1 MHDNAL
7 SSDVRIRM
15 DLSDPARTV
24 SVDGDVERLLGF
36 LPAAFLRGEVSLAS
50 LIHHGDRDI
59 ADTLFA
65 NPLVAPDL
73 LRGTFNI
80 RLRHADGRIR
90 CVRGEYARSVSAD
103 GVTGVD
109 VLLQDAKR
117 LWHSQGDQTM
127 MASFKAMMDNTDD
140 FIFFKDRNHVFTGA
154 SQTLVALTAPVEHW
168 TELIGKT
175 DYDVFPEAYADVY
188 YALEKQ
194 VFSGVAVAHEVQEIL
209 RKDGSKGWVDNRKYP
224 IHDDAGAIIGLFGI
238 ARDISALNNLTR
250 GLEAQQQFSRS
261 LIENLPGIFYLYA
274 YPENR
279 LVLWNKR
286 HEDLLGYSAAEM
298 KDRHILD
305 WHLPENREATLA
317 AVEEVMSKG
326 AATIE
331 APLLAKDGRQIYFSL
346 NGVRF
351 DTHDKTYLMGVGT
364 DITEHRKTE
373 EALRVSEEWHRL
385 LADSV
390 SDVIWTMDL
399 SGQLTYV
406 SPSVEKLRG
415 FTVEEVMHQS
425 MEDYLTA
432 DSLAT
437 ARTELGRFIGTIA
450 AGLRPPDFRCELEQR
465 CKDGATVWTEITA
478 SVMFDAKGKF
488 VSGQCATYS
497 FYMSSG
503 TDVFSSLLAN
513 DPNAEVAVMGST
525 ASGTVADGFTAHYY
539 EYPSYG
545 MIMGINANATAEERA
560 ATYMFLDWMSQPDN
574 LKYLQYGE
582 EGKTYNVVDGINVYN
597 TDYTGDDKLSN
608 NNNKDYWCLVQEVQH
623 YGDEAA
629 DLQANKT
636 TLAPAGYDWVV
647 QDAYDLQKKGESGGI
662 ITPIFSKAVQATTEY
677 SADLNSLWQEAYVD
691 CVTCSPDEFESKYEE
706 YCQEYLDAG
715 YQEILD
721 EKASLIADGNVLVV
735 K

>member
-1 MHDNAL
+1 MKKTLALGMAAAMTATLLAGCGGSSSSAASSAAASTAESTASSTAAASTAESTGSYTDYSAGFPENVTIQIPVYDRGFENWNPTDNYYTRWIQ
-7 SSDVRIRM
+7 SEFGDKYNV
-15 DLSDPARTV
+15 TV
-24 SVDGDVERLLGF
+24 KY
-36 LPAAFLRGEVSLAS
+36 
-50 LIHHGDRDI
+50 
-59 ADTLFA
+59 
-65 NPLVAPDL
+65 VA
-73 LRGTFNI
+73 I
-80 RLRHADGRIR
+80 
-90 CVRGEYARSVSAD
+90 ARS
-103 GVTGVD
+103 
-109 VLLQDAKR
+109 
-117 LWHSQGDQTM
+117 
-127 MASFKAMMDNTDD
+127 N
-140 FIFFKDRNHVFTGA
+140 
-154 SQTLVALTAPVEHW
+154 
-168 TELIGKT
+168 
-175 DYDVFPEAYADVY
+175 
-188 YALEKQ
+188 
-194 VFSGVAVAHEVQEIL
+194 EVQ
-209 RKDGSKGWVDNRKYP
+209 DFN
-224 IHDDAGAIIGLFGI
+224 
-238 ARDISALNNLTR
+238 
-250 GLEAQQQFSRS
+250 Q
-261 LIENLPGIFYLYA
+261 
-274 YPENR
+274 
-279 LVLWNKR
+279 
-286 HEDLLGYSAAEM
+286 M
-298 KDRHILD
+298 
-305 WHLPENREATLA
+305 
-317 AVEEVMSKG
+317 
-326 AATIE
+326 
-331 APLLAKDGRQIYFSL
+331 
-346 NGVRF
+346 
-351 DTHDKTYLMGVGT
+351 
-364 DITEHRKTE
+364 
-373 EALRVSEEWHRL
+373 
-385 LADSV
+385 
-390 SDVIWTMDL
+390 
-399 SGQLTYV
+399 
-406 SPSVEKLRG
+406 
-415 FTVEEVMHQS
+415 
-425 MEDYLTA
+425 
-432 DSLAT
+432 
-437 ARTELGRFIGTIA
+437 IA
-450 AGLRPPDFRCELEQR
+450 AGNAPTIIFHYDMPAAVNYWSEGAEQPIDLDEVAYYAPTYWDNMKDTIETYGKLDGENAFIFAERDPIYYNWIPEGTSDDELAQYL
-465 CKDGATVWTEITA
+465 DLNVAPFTWTATKNYLQDMNEKYNAGIVDPEFYLTT
-478 SVMFDAKGKF
+478 DDTLAKGKF

-691 CVTCSPDEFESKYEE
+691 CVTCSPDEFESKYKE

>member
-1 MHDNAL
+1 MQAFKDAGLGVENAPL
-7 SSDVRIRM
+7 ITKSFTYFYNWIPEGTSDDELAQYL
-15 DLSDPARTV
+15 DLNVAPFTWAATKNYLQDMNEKYNAGIVDPEFYLTT
-24 SVDGDVERLLGF
+24 D
-36 LPAAFLRGEVSLAS
+36 
-50 LIHHGDRDI
+50 
-59 ADTLFA
+59 DTL
-65 NPLVAPDL
+65 
-73 LRGTFNI
+73 
-80 RLRHADGRIR
+80 
-90 CVRGEYARSVSAD
+90 
-103 GVTGVD
+103 
-109 VLLQDAKR
+109 
-117 LWHSQGDQTM
+117 
-127 MASFKAMMDNTDD
+127 
-140 FIFFKDRNHVFTGA
+140 
-154 SQTLVALTAPVEHW
+154 
-168 TELIGKT
+168 
-175 DYDVFPEAYADVY
+175 
-188 YALEKQ
+188 
-194 VFSGVAVAHEVQEIL
+194 
-209 RKDGSKGWVDNRKYP
+209 
-224 IHDDAGAIIGLFGI
+224 
-238 ARDISALNNLTR
+238 
-250 GLEAQQQFSRS
+250 
-261 LIENLPGIFYLYA
+261 
-274 YPENR
+274 
-279 LVLWNKR
+279 
-286 HEDLLGYSAAEM
+286 
-298 KDRHILD
+298 
-305 WHLPENREATLA
+305 
-317 AVEEVMSKG
+317 
-326 AATIE
+326 
-331 APLLAKDGRQIYFSL
+331 
-346 NGVRF
+346 
-351 DTHDKTYLMGVGT
+351 
-364 DITEHRKTE
+364 
-373 EALRVSEEWHRL
+373 
-385 LADSV
+385 
-390 SDVIWTMDL
+390 
-399 SGQLTYV
+399 
-406 SPSVEKLRG
+406 
-415 FTVEEVMHQS
+415 
-425 MEDYLTA
+425 
-432 DSLAT
+432 
-437 ARTELGRFIGTIA
+437 
-450 AGLRPPDFRCELEQR
+450 
-465 CKDGATVWTEITA
+465 
-478 SVMFDAKGKF
+478 AKGKF

-647 QDAYDLQKKGESGGI
+647 KDAYDLQKKGESGGI

>member
-1 MHDNAL
+1 MKKTLALGMAAAMTATLLAGCGGSSSSAASSAAASTAESTASSTAAASTAESTGSYTDYSAGFPENVTIQIPVYDRGFENWNPTDNYYTRWIQ
-7 SSDVRIRM
+7 SEFGDKYNV
-15 DLSDPARTV
+15 TV
-24 SVDGDVERLLGF
+24 KY
-36 LPAAFLRGEVSLAS
+36 
-50 LIHHGDRDI
+50 
-59 ADTLFA
+59 
-65 NPLVAPDL
+65 VA
-73 LRGTFNI
+73 I
-80 RLRHADGRIR
+80 
-90 CVRGEYARSVSAD
+90 ARS
-103 GVTGVD
+103 
-109 VLLQDAKR
+109 
-117 LWHSQGDQTM
+117 
-127 MASFKAMMDNTDD
+127 N
-140 FIFFKDRNHVFTGA
+140 
-154 SQTLVALTAPVEHW
+154 
-168 TELIGKT
+168 
-175 DYDVFPEAYADVY
+175 
-188 YALEKQ
+188 
-194 VFSGVAVAHEVQEIL
+194 EVQ
-209 RKDGSKGWVDNRKYP
+209 DFN
-224 IHDDAGAIIGLFGI
+224 
-238 ARDISALNNLTR
+238 
-250 GLEAQQQFSRS
+250 Q
-261 LIENLPGIFYLYA
+261 
-274 YPENR
+274 
-279 LVLWNKR
+279 
-286 HEDLLGYSAAEM
+286 M
-298 KDRHILD
+298 
-305 WHLPENREATLA
+305 
-317 AVEEVMSKG
+317 
-326 AATIE
+326 
-331 APLLAKDGRQIYFSL
+331 
-346 NGVRF
+346 
-351 DTHDKTYLMGVGT
+351 
-364 DITEHRKTE
+364 
-373 EALRVSEEWHRL
+373 
-385 LADSV
+385 
-390 SDVIWTMDL
+390 
-399 SGQLTYV
+399 
-406 SPSVEKLRG
+406 
-415 FTVEEVMHQS
+415 
-425 MEDYLTA
+425 
-432 DSLAT
+432 
-437 ARTELGRFIGTIA
+437 IA
-450 AGLRPPDFRCELEQR
+450 AGNAPTIIFHYDMPAAVNYWSEGAEQPIDLDEVAYYAPTYWDNMKDTIETYGKLDGENAFIFAERDPIYYNWVTLIRKDWLDQVGLDVPTSNEELKTAMQAF
-465 CKDGATVWTEITA
+465 KDAGLGVENDPLITKSFTYFYNWIPEGTSDDELAQYLDLNVAPFTWTATKNYLQDMNEKYNAGIVDPEFYLTT
-478 SVMFDAKGKF
+478 DDTLAKGKF

-647 QDAYDLQKKGESGGI
+647 QDAFDLQKKGESGGI

>member
-1 MHDNAL
+1 MKDTIETYGKLDGENAFIFAERDPIYYNWVTL
-7 SSDVRIRM
+7 IRKDWLDQVGLDVPTSNEELKTAMQAFKDAGLGVENAPLITKSFTYFYNWIPEGTSDDELAQYL
-15 DLSDPARTV
+15 DLNVAPFTWTATKNYLQDMNEKYNAGIVDPEFYLTT
-24 SVDGDVERLLGF
+24 D
-36 LPAAFLRGEVSLAS
+36 
-50 LIHHGDRDI
+50 
-59 ADTLFA
+59 DTL
-65 NPLVAPDL
+65 
-73 LRGTFNI
+73 
-80 RLRHADGRIR
+80 
-90 CVRGEYARSVSAD
+90 
-103 GVTGVD
+103 
-109 VLLQDAKR
+109 
-117 LWHSQGDQTM
+117 
-127 MASFKAMMDNTDD
+127 
-140 FIFFKDRNHVFTGA
+140 
-154 SQTLVALTAPVEHW
+154 
-168 TELIGKT
+168 
-175 DYDVFPEAYADVY
+175 
-188 YALEKQ
+188 
-194 VFSGVAVAHEVQEIL
+194 
-209 RKDGSKGWVDNRKYP
+209 
-224 IHDDAGAIIGLFGI
+224 
-238 ARDISALNNLTR
+238 
-250 GLEAQQQFSRS
+250 
-261 LIENLPGIFYLYA
+261 
-274 YPENR
+274 
-279 LVLWNKR
+279 
-286 HEDLLGYSAAEM
+286 
-298 KDRHILD
+298 
-305 WHLPENREATLA
+305 
-317 AVEEVMSKG
+317 
-326 AATIE
+326 
-331 APLLAKDGRQIYFSL
+331 
-346 NGVRF
+346 
-351 DTHDKTYLMGVGT
+351 
-364 DITEHRKTE
+364 
-373 EALRVSEEWHRL
+373 
-385 LADSV
+385 
-390 SDVIWTMDL
+390 
-399 SGQLTYV
+399 
-406 SPSVEKLRG
+406 
-415 FTVEEVMHQS
+415 
-425 MEDYLTA
+425 
-432 DSLAT
+432 
-437 ARTELGRFIGTIA
+437 
-450 AGLRPPDFRCELEQR
+450 
-465 CKDGATVWTEITA
+465 
-478 SVMFDAKGKF
+478 AKGKF

-662 ITPIFSKAVQATTEY
+662 ITPIFSKAVQATPEY

>member
-1 MHDNAL
+1 MAKPQKSTAQSEVPGLVKKGPLYYLKRDWQLYALMLLPMVFIIVFKYFAYTGLSVAFLDYKIGKGYAGSKFVGLKIFEKVFKHRDFTKAVVNTLLLNVLDLIFSFPMPIILALLLNEIRVKWFKRTTQTLLYLPHFLSWVVIGAVAYQMFATQSGVVNAL
-7 SSDVRIRM
+7 IANAGKSPIPFLQDMNEKYNAGIV
-15 DLSDPARTV
+15 DPEFYLTT
-24 SVDGDVERLLGF
+24 D
-36 LPAAFLRGEVSLAS
+36 
-50 LIHHGDRDI
+50 
-59 ADTLFA
+59 DTL
-65 NPLVAPDL
+65 
-73 LRGTFNI
+73 
-80 RLRHADGRIR
+80 
-90 CVRGEYARSVSAD
+90 
-103 GVTGVD
+103 
-109 VLLQDAKR
+109 
-117 LWHSQGDQTM
+117 
-127 MASFKAMMDNTDD
+127 
-140 FIFFKDRNHVFTGA
+140 
-154 SQTLVALTAPVEHW
+154 
-168 TELIGKT
+168 
-175 DYDVFPEAYADVY
+175 
-188 YALEKQ
+188 
-194 VFSGVAVAHEVQEIL
+194 
-209 RKDGSKGWVDNRKYP
+209 
-224 IHDDAGAIIGLFGI
+224 
-238 ARDISALNNLTR
+238 
-250 GLEAQQQFSRS
+250 
-261 LIENLPGIFYLYA
+261 
-274 YPENR
+274 
-279 LVLWNKR
+279 
-286 HEDLLGYSAAEM
+286 
-298 KDRHILD
+298 
-305 WHLPENREATLA
+305 
-317 AVEEVMSKG
+317 
-326 AATIE
+326 
-331 APLLAKDGRQIYFSL
+331 
-346 NGVRF
+346 
-351 DTHDKTYLMGVGT
+351 
-364 DITEHRKTE
+364 
-373 EALRVSEEWHRL
+373 
-385 LADSV
+385 
-390 SDVIWTMDL
+390 
-399 SGQLTYV
+399 
-406 SPSVEKLRG
+406 
-415 FTVEEVMHQS
+415 
-425 MEDYLTA
+425 
-432 DSLAT
+432 
-437 ARTELGRFIGTIA
+437 
-450 AGLRPPDFRCELEQR
+450 
-465 CKDGATVWTEITA
+465 
-478 SVMFDAKGKF
+478 AKGKF